1 MVSKRFVQK
10 AGKQSGEQREIMRCI
25 SIINFKGGVGKSSL
39 AMNLG
44 HLLTLRGYQVL
55 LIDCDLQA
63 NSSSLLAT
71 SEPPTL
77 THFLQG
83 QASLNAVVRSARKG
97 LYVIPSDRDL
107 NIAAAYIHARRS
119 AYYTL
124 SNAVRQVRACDF
136 VLFDHAPG
144 YTPVTEAAL
153 LASKE
158 ILVPCELEPFA
169 VQGLFQMFHKL
180 DQTMSDH
187 RLTTTGIVPWNV
199 DRRYLMTLKYL
210 GDLKNAFGHL
220 ITPLVR
226 SDATIP
232 RAQSVAQTIFEY
244 NPKCRAAGDLTDLA
258 AFLTSQQASQQETQ
272 QP

>member
-1 MVSKRFVQK
+1 MCAGSDK
-10 AGKQSGEQREIMRCI
+10 ATWREKKNMRCI

-39 AMNLG
+39 AMNLA

-83 QASLNAVVRSARKG
+83 QAQLSAVVRPAREG

-124 SNAVRQVRACDF
+124 RDAVWQVHGCDF
-136 VLFDHAPG
+136 VLFDHASG

-153 LASKE
+153 LASRE
-158 ILVPCELEPFA
+158 ILIPCELEPFA
-169 VQGLFQMFHKL
+169 VQGLFNMFQKL
-180 DQTMSDH
+180 EQTMSDH
-187 RLTTTGIVPWNV
+187 RLTTTGIIPWKV
-199 DRRYLMTLKYL
+199 DRRYLMTIKYL
-210 GDLKNAFGHL
+210 SDLKKAFGQL
-220 ITPLVR
+220 VAPLVR

-232 RAQSVAQTIFEY
+232 RAQSIAQTIFEY
-244 NPKCRAAGDLTDLA
+244 NPKCRAAQDIAELA
-258 AFLTSQQASQQETQ
+258 EFLTSQKVNQQEAQ
-272 QP
+272 QLWQRR

>member
-1 MVSKRFVQK
+1 MVMKRFVQK
-10 AGKQSGEQREIMRCI
+10 TEKQPEENREIMRCI
-25 SIINFKGGVGKSSL
+25 SVINFKGGVVKSSL
-39 AMNLG
+39 AMNLS

-55 LIDCDLQA
+55 LVDCDLQA
-63 NSSSLLAT
+63 NSSSLLA
-71 SEPPTL
+71 SYEPPTL

-83 QASLNAVVRSARKG
+83 QSALNAVVRSARNG

-124 SNAVRQVRACDF
+124 RNAVWQLRGCDF

-153 LASKE
+153 LASRE
-158 ILVPCELEPFA
+158 ILIPCELEPFA
-169 VQGLFQMFHKL
+169 VQGLFHMFHKL
-180 DQTMSDH
+180 DQTMVDH
-187 RLTTTGIVPWNV
+187 RLMTTGIVPWNV
-199 DRRYLMTLKYL
+199 DRRYLMTIKYL
-210 GDLKNAFGHL
+210 GDLKKAFGHL
-220 ITPLVR
+220 IAPLVR

-244 NPKCRAAGDLTDLA
+244 NPRCRAAGDLSELV
-258 AFLTSQQASQQETQ
+258 AFLTSKQAN
-272 QP
+272 

>member
-1 MVSKRFVQK
+1 
-10 AGKQSGEQREIMRCI
+10 MRCV

-39 AMNLG
+39 ATNLG
-44 HLLTLRGYQVL
+44 HLLTVNGYQVL

-63 NSSSLLAT
+63 NSSSLLVKD
-71 SEPPTL
+71 ERPTL
-77 THFLQG
+77 NHFLQG
-83 QASLNAVVRSARKG
+83 QISFDAVIRPARKG
-97 LYVIPSDRDL
+97 LYLIPSDRDL
-107 NIAAAYIHARRS
+107 NIAAAYIHGRRN

-124 SNAVRQVRACDF
+124 RNAVWQMRGCDF

-153 LASKE
+153 LASRE
-158 ILVPCELEPFA
+158 ILIPCELEPFA
-169 VQGLFQMFHKL
+169 VQGLFHMFHKL
-180 DQTMSDH
+180 EQTMSDH

-199 DRRYLMTLKYL
+199 DRRYLMTIKYL
-210 GDLKNAFGHL
+210 GDLKKAFGHL

-244 NPKCRAAGDLTDLA
+244 NPRCRAAGDLTELVTY
-258 AFLTSQQASQQETQ
+258 LTSRQANQQET
-272 QP
+272 

>member
-1 MVSKRFVQK
+1 
-10 AGKQSGEQREIMRCI
+10 MRCI

-39 AMNLG
+39 AMNLA

-83 QASLNAVVRSARKG
+83 QAQLSAVVRPAREG

-124 SNAVRQVRACDF
+124 RDAVWQVHGCDF

-153 LASKE
+153 LASRE
-158 ILVPCELEPFA
+158 ILIPCELEPFA
-169 VQGLFQMFHKL
+169 VQGLFNMFQKL
-180 DQTMSDH
+180 EQTMSDH
-187 RLTTTGIVPWNV
+187 RLTTTGIIPWKV
-199 DRRYLMTLKYL
+199 DRRYLMTIKYL
-210 GDLKNAFGHL
+210 SDLKKAFGQL
-220 ITPLVR
+220 VAPLVR

-232 RAQSVAQTIFEY
+232 RAQSIAQTIFEY
-244 NPKCRAAGDLTDLA
+244 NPKCRAAQDIAELA
-258 AFLTSQQASQQETQ
+258 EFLTSQKVNQQEAQ
-272 QP
+272 QLWQRR

>member
-1 MVSKRFVQK
+1 
-10 AGKQSGEQREIMRCI
+10 MRYI

-39 AMNLG
+39 AINLG
-44 HLLTLRGYQVL
+44 HLLTLNGYRVL
-55 LIDCDLQA
+55 LVDCDLQA
-63 NSSSLLAT
+63 NSSSLLAKY
-71 SEPPTL
+71 EPPTL

-83 QASLNAVVRSARKG
+83 QTSFNTVVRPARKG
-97 LYVIPSDRDL
+97 LYLIPSDRDL
-107 NIAAAYIHARRS
+107 NMAAAYIHARRN

-124 SNAVRQVRACDF
+124 RNTLWQLSGCDF

-158 ILVPCELEPFA
+158 ILIHCELEPFA
-169 VQGLFQMFHKL
+169 VQGLFNMLHKL

-199 DRRYLMTLKYL
+199 DRRYLMTIKYL
-210 GDLKNAFGHL
+210 SDLKKAFGHL
-220 ITPLVR
+220 IIPPVR

-244 NPKCRAAGDLTDLA
+244 NPRCRAAGDLAELA

-272 QP
+272 QQ

>member
-1 MVSKRFVQK
+1 LCTGSDK
-10 AGKQSGEQREIMRCI
+10 ATWKEKKDMRCI

-39 AMNLG
+39 AMNLA
-44 HLLTLRGYQVL
+44 HLLTLQGLQVL

-63 NSSSLLAT
+63 NSSSLLTAADI
-71 SEPPTL
+71 PTL

-83 QASLNAVVRSARKG
+83 QAAFSAVVRPARKG

-107 NIAAAYIHARRS
+107 PLAAAHIQARRS

-124 SNAVRQVRACDF
+124 RDAVWQIRGCDV

-153 LASKE
+153 LASRE
-158 ILVPCELEPFA
+158 LLIPCELEPFA
-169 VQGLFQMFHKL
+169 VQGLFHMFHKL
-180 DQTMSDH
+180 DQTLNDH
-187 RLTTTGIVPWNV
+187 RLTTAGIVPWNV

-210 GDLKNAFGHL
+210 SDLKKAFGSL

-226 SDATIP
+226 SDATFP
-232 RAQSVAQTIFEY
+232 RSQSVAQTIFEY
-244 NPKCRAAGDLTDLA
+244 NPRCRAAADLA
-258 AFLTSQQASQQETQ
+258 DLATFLISQQVHQQERQ
-272 QP
+272 

>member
-1 MVSKRFVQK
+1 M
-10 AGKQSGEQREIMRCI
+10 
-25 SIINFKGGVGKSSL
+25 NFKGGVGKSSL

-44 HLLTLRGYQVL
+44 HLLALRGYQVL

-71 SEPPTL
+71 YEPPTL

-83 QASLNAVVRSARKG
+83 QTSLKAVVRPARKG
-97 LYVIPSDRDL
+97 LSVIPSDRDL
-107 NIAAAYIHARRS
+107 TSAAAYIQARRS

-124 SNAVRQVRACDF
+124 RNAVWQVPGCDF

-153 LASKE
+153 LASRE
-158 ILVPCELEPFA
+158 ILIPCELEPFA

-187 RLTTTGIVPWNV
+187 RLTTTGIVPWHV
-199 DRRYLMTLKYL
+199 DRRYLMTIKYL
-210 GDLKNAFGHL
+210 SELKKAFGHL
-220 ITPLVR
+220 IAPLVR

-244 NPKCRAAGDLTDLA
+244 NPRCRAAAGLTGLA
-258 AFLTSQQASQQETQ
+258 AFLTGQQVDQQERQ
-272 QP
+272 QS

>member
-1 MVSKRFVQK
+1 MSKRCVK
-10 AGKQSGEQREIMRCI
+10 KTGKRPGAQRESMRCI

-44 HLLTLRGYQVL
+44 HLLALRGYQVL

-71 SEPPTL
+71 FEPPTL
-77 THFLQG
+77 THLLQG
-83 QASLNAVVRSARKG
+83 QASLKTVVRSARKG
-97 LYVIPSDRDL
+97 LYVLPSDRDL

-124 SNAVRQVRACDF
+124 RNAVRQVRGCDF

-153 LASKE
+153 LASQE
-158 ILVPCELEPFA
+158 ILIPCELEPFA
-169 VQGLFQMFHKL
+169 VQGLFHMFHKL

-187 RLTTTGIVPWNV
+187 RLMTTGIVPWNV

-210 GDLKNAFGHL
+210 GDLKKAFGHL

-244 NPKCRAAGDLTDLA
+244 NPKSRAAGDLTDLA
-258 AFLTSQQASQQETQ
+258 TYLTSQQANQQETQ

>member
-1 MVSKRFVQK
+1 
-10 AGKQSGEQREIMRCI
+10 MRCI
-25 SIINFKGGVGKSSL
+25 SIMNFKGGVGKSSL

-44 HLLTLRGYQVL
+44 HLLALHGYQVL

-63 NSSSLLAT
+63 NSSTLLAT
-71 SEPPTL
+71 HEPPTL

-83 QASLNAVVRSARKG
+83 QIPFNEVVRPARKG
-97 LYVIPSDRDL
+97 LYVIPADRDL
-107 NIAAAYIHARRS
+107 TLAAAYIHARRS

-124 SNAVRQVRACDF
+124 RNAVWQVTGCDF

-158 ILVPCELEPFA
+158 ILIPCELEPFA
-169 VQGLFQMFHKL
+169 VQGLFQMFSKL
-180 DQTMSDH
+180 NQTMSDH
-187 RLTTTGIVPWNV
+187 RLTTAGIVPWHA
-199 DRRYLMTLKYL
+199 DRRYLMTIKYL
-210 GDLKNAFGHL
+210 SELKKAFGQL
-220 ITPLVR
+220 IAPQVR

-244 NPKCRAAGDLTDLA
+244 NPRCRAAGDLTALA
-258 AFLTSQQASQQETQ
+258 AFLIRKQVDQQEIGSHEREDEQ
-272 QP
+272 R

>member
-1 MVSKRFVQK
+1 
-10 AGKQSGEQREIMRCI
+10 MRCI

-39 AMNLG
+39 AMNLA
-44 HLLTLRGYQVL
+44 HLLALRGSQVL
-55 LIDCDLQA
+55 LIDCDLQS
-63 NSSSLLAT
+63 NSSSLLAAVD
-71 SEPPTL
+71 PPTL

-83 QASLNAVVRSARKG
+83 QDPLNAVVRPARKG
-97 LYVIPSDRDL
+97 LYVIPADRDL
-107 NIAAAYIHARRS
+107 NLAAAHIHARRS

-124 SNAVRQVRACDF
+124 RNAVWQLRGCDF

-153 LASKE
+153 LASRE
-158 ILVPCELEPFA
+158 ILIPCELEPFA
-169 VQGLFQMFHKL
+169 VQGLFHMFHKL
-180 DQTMSDH
+180 DQTLSDH
-187 RLTTTGIVPWNV
+187 RLTTAGIVPWNV

-210 GDLKNAFGHL
+210 SDLKKAFGPL

-244 NPKCRAAGDLTDLA
+244 NPRCRAAGDLADLA
-258 AFLTSQQASQQETQ
+258 TFLTSRQAHQQERQ
-272 QP
+272 RS